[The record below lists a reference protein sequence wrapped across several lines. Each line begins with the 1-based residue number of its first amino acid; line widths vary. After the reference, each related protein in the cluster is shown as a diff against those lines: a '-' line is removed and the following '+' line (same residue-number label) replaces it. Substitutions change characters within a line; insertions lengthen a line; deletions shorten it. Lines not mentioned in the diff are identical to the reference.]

1 MNVTVII
8 VSYNTYQL
16 VRECYN
22 SLRKFYPTIPCILID
37 GSDEGDKCHE
47 FVKTRNTKYNKIFS
61 LKKNIGHG
69 PGMVLGI
76 ENCETDYFLL
86 MDSDVVINK
95 AGVIETMLGIFTQF
109 KKLED
114 QIEVYGV
121 GQLIKTNS
129 KGLEGNDLHYLH
141 PHFALI
147 KKSAYQKC
155 HTIINHGA
163 PMLKAMKD
171 VEKNRYSLIKF
182 PLNDYITHHERG
194 TRKLNPKAF
203 HPKNW
208 DKA

>member
-1 MNVTVII
+1 MTNITVII

-16 VRECYN
+16 MRECYN

-76 ENCETDYFLL
+76 ENCETEYFLL
-86 MDSDVVINK
+86 MDSDVTINK
-95 AGVIETMLGIFTQF
+95 AGVIEAMVKKMLEST
-109 KKLED
+109 
-114 QIEVYGV
+114 YGV
-121 GQLIKTNS
+121 GLITSINE
-129 KGLEGNDLHYLH
+129 KGINDANGYFYLH

-147 KKSAYQKC
+147 SKLVYQKFDP
-155 HTIINHGA
+155 IINHGA
-163 PMLKAMKD
+163 PMIKAMK
-171 VEKNRYSLIKF
+171 SLNENFFYLIEDF
-182 PLNDYITHHERG
+182 NVSEYITHHERG
-194 TRKLNPKAF
+194 TRKLNPKGF